1 MPSPHR
7 HPTAVS
13 VLVLAFSASMALQA
27 QPAARIEP
35 ADVQR
40 LAGAAWKGSLTY
52 LDYTRKI
59 PVSIPSHLVVTRA
72 DADGRAWLFDYQY
85 PEEPKANGASRITLA
100 GDGSTID
107 GERVTERSVL
117 AGGIV
122 RIVTEKA
129 GQDDGRPATFRY
141 TYLLGD
147 SSFSKRR
154 EVRLDGTAEY
164 FERHTYSWTR

>member
-1 MPSPHR
+1 MLNRVAP
-7 HPTAVS
+7 A
-13 VLVLAFSASMALQA
+13 LALAASLWSLAA
-27 QPAARIEP
+27 QPAPRIEP

-40 LAGAAWKGSLTY
+40 LAGAPWKGSLTY
-52 LDYTRKI
+52 LDYTSRK
-59 PVSIPSHLVVTRA
+59 PVSIASTLVVTRA
-72 DADGRAWLFDYQY
+72 DAEGRSWRFDYQY
-85 PEEPKANGASRITLA
+85 PDEPKANSASSVTIA

-122 RIVTEKA
+122 RIVTEQS
-129 GQDDGRPATFRY
+129 GQDDRRPAVFRF

-147 SSFSKRR
+147 SSFSRR
-154 EVRLDGTAEY
+154 KEVKFEGTADY